1 MVKPAA
7 IASIFFCLATGGA
20 AASPLFDSDEVLDV
34 RISGPFGQFID
45 ERFDRAEHSFVMHAD
60 DRDFPVEIRTR
71 GKSRMRVCTF
81 PPMRLDFD
89 EDTVAGTLFAGQ
101 NKLKLVTHC
110 VPGPYGQANV
120 MEEYSAH
127 LVFNLLTDVS
137 YRVRPLRVTY
147 VDTDRKL
154 DEMVSMAFVIESDS
168 ELAARVGGDVVQISG
183 VRKSMLNQDQAA
195 LAFVFEYLVANTD
208 WSLITSE
215 GEEFCCH
222 NGDLVGRDGE
232 LYYVPFDFDL
242 TGLVDARYAK
252 PGPALR
258 ISKVTSRLYRGYC
271 METEPLAAAI
281 AKINTQRTEIL
292 AVFDSI
298 PELSEKDAGTAK
310 RFLERYFREAENEQK
325 LLSRFEKSC
334 I

>member
-7 IASIFFCLATGGA
+7 FASLLFCLAAGGT

-34 RISGPFGQFID
+34 RITGPFGRFID
-45 ERFDRAEHSFVMHAD
+45 ERFDREELPFVLHAD
-60 DRDFPVEIRTR
+60 NRDFPVEIRSR
-71 GKSRMRVCTF
+71 GKSRMRACTF
-81 PPMRLDFD
+81 PPIRLDFD
-89 EDTVAGTLFAGQ
+89 EDAVDGTLFAGQ
-101 NKLKLVTHC
+101 DKLKLVTHC

-120 MEEYSAH
+120 MEEYSAY
-127 LVFNLLTDVS
+127 LVFNLLSDVS

-147 VDTDRKL
+147 VDTDGKL
-154 DEMVSMAFVIESDS
+154 DETVSMAFVIESDA
-168 ELAARVGGDVVQISG
+168 ELAARVGGDVVQMPG

-195 LAFVFEYLVANTD
+195 LAYVFEYLVANTD

-252 PGPALR
+252 PDPALR
-258 ISKVTSRLYRGYC
+258 IRKVTSRLYRGYC
-271 METEPLAAAI
+271 METEPLAAAV
-281 AKINTQRTEIL
+281 AKINAKRPEIL

-298 PELSEKDAGTAK
+298 PELNEKDAETAK

-325 LLSRFEKSC
+325 LVSRFEKSC